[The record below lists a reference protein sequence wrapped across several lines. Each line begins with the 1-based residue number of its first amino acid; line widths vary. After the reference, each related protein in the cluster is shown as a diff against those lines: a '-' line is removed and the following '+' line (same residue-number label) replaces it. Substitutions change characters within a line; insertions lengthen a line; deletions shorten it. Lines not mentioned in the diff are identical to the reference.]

1 MSNLP
6 TKTKSFIVQ
15 NSPVTECDLSLGN
28 ETSTFKLVEADL
40 PAVQDGQVLIQVI
53 YLSND
58 PAQRGWMQKDADAA
72 RSYMPPVRQGDLV
85 ACTGLA
91 RVLDSKADNLKVGDT
106 VLGMVG
112 WRQYAVVDAAG
123 LRKVE

>member
-40 PAVQDGQVLIQVI
+40 PAVQDGQVLVRI
-53 YLSND
+53 YTYLCLLRFGS
-58 PAQRGWMQKDADAA
+58 
-72 RSYMPPVRQGDLV
+72 
-85 ACTGLA
+85 
-91 RVLDSKADNLKVGDT
+91 RV
-106 VLGMVG
+106 
-112 WRQYAVVDAAG
+112 
-123 LRKVE
+123 